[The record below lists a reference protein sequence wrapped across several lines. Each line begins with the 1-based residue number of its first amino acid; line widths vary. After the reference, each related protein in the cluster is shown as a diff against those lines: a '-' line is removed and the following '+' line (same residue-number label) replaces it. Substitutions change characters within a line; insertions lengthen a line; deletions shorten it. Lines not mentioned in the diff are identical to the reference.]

1 MTGVTLTKKPFLLGR
16 EPWDPED
23 VSHWDVKAVTIYFR
37 RLGFKKYGYLV
48 GVERYNVD
56 GPLLLAFENTDLKN
70 MGITKSIHIQK
81 TIIDLSKR
89 MIHNNNKNHPIHKH
103 ETLIRRDR
111 FRRHHQMMSAAETVQ
126 RMFRRRNAQL
136 MAARLRRV
144 IEIQKAKE
152 MEVEKRL
159 KGVGWWPELCENVD
173 VASHPTRKNF
183 GI

>member
-1 MTGVTLTKKPFLLGR
+1 MK
-16 EPWDPED
+16 
-23 VSHWDVKAVTIYFR
+23 
-37 RLGFKKYGYLV
+37 
-48 GVERYNVD
+48 RYIVD

-89 MIHNNNKNHPIHKH
+89 MIHNNNNKNHPIHKH

-111 FRRHHQMMSAAETVQ
+111 FRRHHQMMSAAETLQ

-144 IEIQKAKE
+144 IG
-152 MEVEKRL
+152 L
-159 KGVGWWPELCENVD
+159 
-173 VASHPTRKNF
+173 VA
-183 GI
+183 GAL